1 MSTVMGRFVLVYQM
15 VFMLVYV
22 SVHVLYSYSS
32 KGAKTARPD
41 AGVKV
46 TAGAD
51 QKRVADNTADLH
63 LQMHM
68 DMKAVTMTAADS
80 KEVTPRG
87 GSAKV
92 RDRNDKA
99 LFIC

>member
-1 MSTVMGRFVLVYQM
+1 
-15 VFMLVYV
+15 VFYFF
-22 SVHVLYSYSS
+22 
-32 KGAKTARPD
+32 KGAKTPRPD

-51 QKRVADNTADLH
+51 QKRVLDNTAALH

-92 RDRNDKA
+92 GDSNGNVA
-99 LFIC
+99 LIS